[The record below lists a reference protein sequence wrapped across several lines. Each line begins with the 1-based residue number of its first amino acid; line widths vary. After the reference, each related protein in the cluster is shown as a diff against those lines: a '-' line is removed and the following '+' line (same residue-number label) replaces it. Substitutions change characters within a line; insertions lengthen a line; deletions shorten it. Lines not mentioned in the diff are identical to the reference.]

1 MGQLEYLDS
10 LKTDKIKLV
19 VIKNKRLGVHQQMN
33 TILSRLESIQ
43 YAFCFKVDD
52 DITFLKSGWDDLY
65 YKTAMES
72 INHHLVFCDENWGTE
87 QFLKKP
93 KVEGSLIGKV
103 PMLHAHGFFY
113 TFTPH
118 VIEKVGFMDVDSFGF
133 RGMGHVDFTMRCA
146 RAGFTNQ
153 DTPWDVPNSNTY
165 ISATKHGYKS
175 VLPATPIHVYDG
187 YNRDRKELVILQK
200 DRIYISNQPINANLY
215 IQFKEELIDALSD
228 KVVNFELDKK
238 EVVDWYENEIDKIK
252 DWHENQ
258 YNYLP
263 RWYLSFGKVFKIFK

>member
-1 MGQLEYLDS
+1 MVQTDYLDS
-10 LKTDKIKLV
+10 LKIKNAKVV

-33 TILSRLESIQ
+33 TILNYLETID
-43 YAFCFKVDD
+43 YDFCFKIDD
-52 DITFLKSGWDDLY
+52 DIAFLKTGWDKLY
-65 YKTAMES
+65 YEAAIKTG
-72 INHHLVFCDENWGTE
+72 NHHLVFCDENWCKE
-87 QFLKKP
+87 QFLDKP
-93 KVEGSLIGKV
+93 KIERVLNGRV
-103 PMLHAHGFFY
+103 PMLHTHGFFY
-113 TFTPH
+113 TLTPH
-118 VIEKVGFMDVDSFGF
+118 VIEKVGFMDVESFGF
-133 RGMGHVDFTMRCA
+133 RGMGHVDYTIRCA
-146 RAGFTNQ
+146 RAGFTNEF
-153 DTPWDVPNSNTY
+153 TPWDVLNSNEY
-165 ISATKHGYKS
+165 ISATKQDYKS
-175 VLPATPIHVYDG
+175 ILPATPIHVYDG